1 MSEANAGWVERR
13 AAARAEW
20 ERTISEY
27 ESSGKAGAAF
37 CRERGLPVWRFR
49 YWLQALRKPEAA
61 ADGFVELSPEARE
74 TGVWVECGRWRIH
87 VGGGFDAR
95 VLRRAAEA
103 LS

>member
-1 MSEANAGWVERR
+1 MSEANVGRAERR

-20 ERTISEY
+20 ERRIGEY
-27 ESSGKAGAAF
+27 EASGKAGAAF
-37 CRERGLPVWRFR
+37 CRERGLPVCRFR

-61 ADGFVELSPEARE
+61 AGGFVELSPEARA
-74 TGVWVECGRWRIH
+74 TGVWVECGRWRVH
-87 VGGGFDAR
+87 VGGGFDAG